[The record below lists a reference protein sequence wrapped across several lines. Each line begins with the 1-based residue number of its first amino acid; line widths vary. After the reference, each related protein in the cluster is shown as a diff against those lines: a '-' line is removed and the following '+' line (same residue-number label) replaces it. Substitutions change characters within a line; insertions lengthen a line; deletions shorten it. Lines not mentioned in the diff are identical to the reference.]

1 MPGSLP
7 LFTKIVLFPLQPAH
21 SQEARAGFRQQDRFA
36 FKLVLSCHVLVSKK
50 KRIQTDA
57 EDLVYLYKAEKSK
70 APELRVPLLIG
81 QKIRWTHRA
90 TRSTATIDESGLG
103 IVLEVD

>member
-21 SQEARAGFRQQDRFA
+21 SQEARAGVSDSKTDSHSNWYCPDHA
-36 FKLVLSCHVLVSKK
+36 LVSKK

-57 EDLVYLYKAEKSK
+57 EDLVYLSKPKSPK
-70 APELRVPLLIG
+70 HLTFGYLC
-81 QKIRWTHRA
+81 
-90 TRSTATIDESGLG
+90 
-103 IVLEVD
+103 